1 MSDEKFIDDAYTPPS
16 NGGGYSKIEQ
26 GDNKFRILSSPLMT
40 WNIWSNGKCSR
51 IPYNPDNK
59 PSTPDGENAG
69 VKHAWNMIVWNY
81 QTEAIEIMELDKM
94 TVIAPLLNHAK
105 DEDWGHPKHY
115 DIVITKS
122 GSGKDGTKY
131 ALIAKP
137 KKVVSDLIKEGYFA
151 TPIDLSEILKDGG
164 NPFLSAPKSAVDIP
178 LSSAPKAEAPKA
190 EAPKAEEPKEEAPK
204 NRPPF

>member
-122 GSGKDGTKY
+122 
-131 ALIAKP
+131 
-137 KKVVSDLIKEGYFA
+137 
-151 TPIDLSEILKDGG
+151 
-164 NPFLSAPKSAVDIP
+164 AVDTP